1 MWDKLEQLV
10 LKKFQAR
17 TMSDTVLEESSMLG
31 VANTVLNLYTV
42 WIVQWKIFIGF
53 DALKFKSHLR
63 SFQSEDKILETYWW
77 LVKRSTWKGRS
88 HIIGVLIDLSLSLQY
103 LQNDTLFT
111 SLTSK
116 THMLKL
122 GLSYKQTIKS
132 DWFWLMFCLK
142 EIEWAKSLTKLEPSS
157 SCLVGLAAL
166 PRIP

>member
-1 MWDKLEQLV
+1 MR
-10 LKKFQAR
+10 QAR
-17 TMSDTVLEESSMLG
+17 TISLKKISSSNHERYCTGRIFYARGCKYGVESIHRMNCSMEDF
-31 VANTVLNLYTV
+31 YRV
-42 WIVQWKIFIGF
+42 WRPKIQISPKKFSIWRQNIGN
-53 DALKFKSHLR
+53 
-63 SFQSEDKILETYWW
+63 ILVM
-77 LVKRSTWKGRS
+77 VKRSTWKGRS